1 MKSRAVQAL
10 LVLLGIGL
18 FVFATLPAYR
28 VAEGLRQDK
37 ANNDQTL
44 ALSAELKQNREDL
57 QDRFNRITDEER
69 EGLRKLLPDTLDN
82 VRLVNDISD
91 IAQGQGLQI
100 RNIAVGESGGKAT
113 RETTAAQDA
122 ASRKQRYGTLSLSF
136 STTATYGE
144 FADLLRELERSLR
157 LVDVRSIAIKSSPSK
172 RYDFSLT
179 LETYWLR

>member
-1 MKSRAVQAL
+1 
-10 LVLLGIGL
+10 
-18 FVFATLPAYR
+18 
-28 VAEGLRQDK
+28 
-37 ANNDQTL
+37 
-44 ALSAELKQNREDL
+44 
-57 QDRFNRITDEER
+57 
-69 EGLRKLLPDTLDN
+69 
-82 VRLVNDISD
+82 
-91 IAQGQGLQI
+91 
-100 RNIAVGESGGKAT
+100 
-113 RETTAAQDA
+113 AQDA